1 MSSKAPSLGSSG
13 GAGSDTGGSRGQGD
27 LLGGRAAAAAG
38 GEEGAEF
45 RLHLSDVRAAG
56 NSNGTELPKA
66 KGPTRTHAFQRE
78 VPAE

>member
-1 MSSKAPSLGSSG
+1 MFPKAPSLGHGWG
-13 GAGSDTGGSRGQGD
+13 GGSDTGGPGGPGD
-27 LLGGRAAAAAG
+27 PLGGRAAAAAG

-45 RLHLSDVRAAG
+45 RLRLSDVRAAG
-56 NSNGTELPKA
+56 NSDGTELPKA